1 MPWPHLHMNT
11 SCVNNCTCTAPSHT
25 NMLYQ
30 NSSIAF
36 TRLNM
41 LYMPY
46 QNPCTRHQR
55 CFKTVPT
62 LSLHS
67 ENQQLYLYRNR
78 TCTFNT
84 MYLTVQCPPVPQFC
98 THASTLPTVLAHD
111 LSSIYSIP
119 MPLHIQ
125 GVKRHQISVWQ
136 SSWSYGFRACTFF
149 GARMMKS
156 EKKYVHCA
164 HDNL

>member
-1 MPWPHLHMNT
+1 MY
-11 SCVNNCTCTAPSHT
+11 CTLTYKYAIPGLKHCIYESEHVVHAVSKP
-25 NMLYQ
+25 LYK
-30 NSSIAF
+30 
-36 TRLNM
+36 T
-41 LYMPY
+41 P
-46 QNPCTRHQR
+46 QR
-55 CFKTVPT
+55 CTKTVPT

-125 GVKRHQISVWQ
+125 GVKRHQISAWQ

-149 GARMMKS
+149 GASMMKC
-156 EKKYVHCA
+156 EKNYVHCA
-164 HDNL
+164 HDNH